1 MMKGRLLFVLSVLLV
16 MCPACQESKMERFER
31 ETKDF
36 TARNCPKQCDA
47 VTILDSLVFHNDG
60 TMDYRY
66 YYSVDLT
73 ADEENLFM
81 QKLEDL
87 RYECLDGIRNSVELK
102 NVKAAGLNI
111 VLSYYKK
118 GTKKKLAEFRYEKED
133 YE

>member
-1 MMKGRLLFVLSVLLV
+1 MKGRLLFISSLLLCLLS
-16 MCPACQESKMERFER
+16 ACQESKMERFER

-36 TARNCPKQCDA
+36 TERNCPKQCDA
-47 VTILDSLVFHNDG
+47 ITILDSLVFHNDG

-73 ADEENLFM
+73 SKEESLFM

-87 RYECLDGIRNSVELK
+87 RYECLEGIRNSVELK

-111 VLSYYKK
+111 VLSYFEKK
-118 GTKKKLAEFRYEKED
+118 TKKELVEFRYKKED

>member
-1 MMKGRLLFVLSVLLV
+1 MKGRLLFISSVLL
-16 MCPACQESKMERFER
+16 CLLSACQESKMDRFER

-36 TARNCPKQCDA
+36 TERNCPKQCDA
-47 VTILDSLVFHNDG
+47 ITILDSLVFHNDG

-73 ADEENLFM
+73 SKEESLFM

-87 RYECLDGIRNSVELK
+87 RYECLEGIRNSVELK

-111 VLSYYKK
+111 VLSYFEKK
-118 GTKKKLAEFRYEKED
+118 TKKKLVEIRYKKED